1 VSAAATAFA
10 LGSRAPDFDGLLG
23 VDGSRYSLS
32 SFAGSDSLAVIFT
45 GNGCPTARAA
55 EAGLIELQET
65 YEDVGLR
72 LLAINAN
79 NQYLSPPDTFAE
91 MVARAE
97 QTGLNFPYVKDEG
110 GSVAR
115 RYAASRTPQAF
126 LLDRDRAE
134 APLPGPD
141 RRLARSREGDA
152 PRRALRGRGSAG
164 GAGGGGERD
173 RAGRLRDRLV
183 SVAG

>member
-32 SFAGSDSLAVIFT
+32 SFAGSDLLAVIFT
-45 GNGCPTARAA
+45 GNGCPSARAA

-97 QTGLNFPYVKDEG
+97 QTGLNFPYVKDED

-126 LLDRDRAE
+126 LLDRDRK
-134 APLPGPD
+134 L
-141 RRLARSREGDA
+141 RY
-152 PRRALRGRGSAG
+152 RGRIADS
-164 GAGGGGERD
+164 RD
-173 RAGRLRDRLV
+173 PARVTRLDLRCAVEDLLAAREVEV
-183 SVAG
+183 SETEPVGCAIVW

>member
-32 SFAGSDSLAVIFT
+32 SFADAELLAILFT
-45 GNGCPTARAA
+45 GNGCPTAKAA

-65 YEDVGLR
+65 YADIGLR

-79 NQYLSPPDTFAE
+79 NHYLSPPDTFAE

-97 QTGLNFPYVKDEG
+97 QTGLNFPYVKDEDG
-110 GSVAR
+110 TVAR
-115 RYAASRTPQAF
+115 RYGASRTPQAF
-126 LLDRDRAE
+126 LLDQERTLRY
-134 APLPGPD
+134 
-141 RRLARSREGDA
+141 
-152 PRRALRGRGSAG
+152 RGRIADSRDPAKVTRLDLRCAVEDLLGS
-164 GAGGGGERD
+164 RD
-173 RAGRLRDRLV
+173 VEV
-183 SVAG
+183 SETEPTGCAIVW

>member
-10 LGSRAPDFDGLLG
+10 LGSRAPDFDGLSG

-32 SFAGSDSLAVIFT
+32 SFADAELLAIVFT

-55 EAGLIELQET
+55 ETGMIELQET
-65 YEDVGLR
+65 YADVGLR

-97 QTGLNFPYVKDEG
+97 QTGLNFPYVKDED

-126 LLDRDRAE
+126 LLDRERK
-134 APLPGPD
+134 L
-141 RRLARSREGDA
+141 RY
-152 PRRALRGRGSAG
+152 RGRIADS
-164 GAGGGGERD
+164 RD
-173 RAGRLRDRLV
+173 PARVTRLDLRCAVEDLLAAQEAEV
-183 SVAG
+183 SETEPVGCAIIW